1 MRSEWSL
8 TERVDV
14 LVVGAGPA
22 GLAVARETAASGL
35 TTLVIE
41 RQKEI
46 AEHVRTSG
54 MTATSTVRRV
64 GAPSGTYH
72 SLETL
77 RIAAP
82 AASAVVPATAAAG
95 FCVLDVR
102 RFYRWLGSEAA
113 NAGARIMCGTTFRDV
128 LWEGDAVAGCI
139 AESRDRGRFE
149 IRARITVD
157 AGGHRAQASKRA
169 RLHPGFK
176 RFGVGAEYELDAPH
190 ADQREAVLVVG
201 ERYAPSGYAWSFP
214 WGGNRVRLGVGLHH
228 ADVRDDPKER
238 LARLLQTQEALDL
251 GLAEAA
257 ITEYHYGL
265 IPAETI
271 ASRFAGDGV
280 LAVGDAAGHA
290 SLVVGEGIRISLRA
304 GEMAAEGIVGA
315 IRRRAALTSFER
327 RFRREFGRELRIG
340 ARFNRRLAAPTDDAQ
355 WSRRVELL
363 GTMPPELVF
372 DLLQSRVRPWEI
384 LRWLALRP
392 TRLVR
397 AGALTKA
404 AVARR

>member
-1 MRSEWSL
+1 
-8 TERVDV
+8 V

-22 GLAVARETAASGL
+22 GLAVAQATASAGL

-54 MTATSTVRRV
+54 MTASSTVRGV
-64 GAPSGTYH
+64 GAPPDTYH
-72 SLETL
+72 SLESL
-77 RIAAP
+77 RIVAP
-82 AASAVVPATAAAG
+82 GASAAFPATAEAG

-113 NAGARIMCGTTFRDV
+113 GAGARIVCGTIFRDV
-128 LWEGDAVAGCI
+128 LWAGDAVAGCV
-139 AESRDRGRFE
+139 AESRDRGRYE
-149 IRARITVD
+149 IRARVTVD
-157 AGGHRAQASKRA
+157 AGGHRAQVSKCA

-176 RFGVGAEYELDAPH
+176 RFGVGAEYELVAPH
-190 ADQREAVLVVG
+190 VDQREAVLVVG

-214 WGGNRVRLGVGLHH
+214 WGGTRVRLGVGLHH

-238 LARLLQTQEALDL
+238 LARLFQEEAAVGL

-265 IPAETI
+265 IPAETV
-271 ASRFAGDGV
+271 APRFAGDGV

-290 SLVVGEGIRISLRA
+290 SLVVGEGIRISLAA
-304 GEMAAEGIVGA
+304 GEMAAEAIV
-315 IRRRAALTSFER
+315 RAVSRGSSLTSFEE
-327 RFRREFGRELRIG
+327 RFRREFGRELQIG
-340 ARFNRRLAAPTDDAQ
+340 AGLNRRLAAPGDDAR
-355 WSRRVELL
+355 WNRRVELL
-363 GTMPPELVF
+363 ATMPPELVF
-372 DLLQSRVRPWEI
+372 DLLQSRVRPWPV
-384 LRWLALRP
+384 LRWLARRP

-397 AGALTKA
+397 VGALTKA

>member
-1 MRSEWSL
+1 MDSPSEQ
-8 TERVDV
+8 VDV

-22 GLAVARETAASGL
+22 GLAVARATAAAGL

-54 MTATSTVRRV
+54 MTASSTVRRV
-64 GAPSGTYH
+64 GVPPGTYH
-72 SLETL
+72 SLERL
-77 RIAAP
+77 RIVAPGVSAAF
-82 AASAVVPATAAAG
+82 SATPEAG

-102 RFYRWLGSEAA
+102 GFYRWLGSEAA
-113 NAGARIMCGTTFRDV
+113 GAGARIVCGTTFRDV
-128 LWEGDAVAGCI
+128 LWAGDAVAGCI

-149 IRARITVD
+149 IGAKVTVD
-157 AGGHRAQASKRA
+157 AGGHRAQVSKRA

-176 RFGVGAEYELDAPH
+176 RFGVGAEYELLAPH

-214 WGGNRVRLGVGLHH
+214 WGGTRVRLGNGLHH
-228 ADVRDDPKER
+228 ADVRDDPKQR
-238 LARLLQTQEALDL
+238 LVHLFREQAAVGL
-251 GLAEAA
+251 GLADAV

-271 ASRFAGDGV
+271 APRFAGEGI

-290 SLVVGEGIRISLRA
+290 SLVVGEGIRISLVA
-304 GEMAAEGIVGA
+304 GEMAAEAIV
-315 IRRRAALTSFER
+315 AATTRGSALSSFEE
-327 RFRREFGRELRIG
+327 RFRRKFGRELRIG
-340 ARFNRRLAAPTDDAQ
+340 ARLNRRLAAPGDDGR
-355 WSRRVELL
+355 WNRRVELL
-363 GTMPPELVF
+363 RTMPPELVF
-372 DLLQSRVRPWEI
+372 DLLQSRVRPWDV
-384 LRWLALRP
+384 LRWLARRP

-397 AGALTKA
+397 VGALTKA
-404 AVARR
+404 AIARR

>member
-1 MRSEWSL
+1 MDSPSEQ
-8 TERVDV
+8 VDV

-22 GLAVARETAASGL
+22 GLAVAQATASAGL

-54 MTATSTVRRV
+54 MTASSTVRGV
-64 GAPSGTYH
+64 GAPPDTYH
-72 SLETL
+72 SLESL
-77 RIAAP
+77 RIVAP
-82 AASAVVPATAAAG
+82 GASAAFPATAEAG

-113 NAGARIMCGTTFRDV
+113 GAGARIVCGTIFRDV
-128 LWEGDAVAGCI
+128 LWAGDAVAGCV
-139 AESRDRGRFE
+139 AESRDRGRYE
-149 IRARITVD
+149 IRARVTVD
-157 AGGHRAQASKRA
+157 AGGHRAQVSKRA

-176 RFGVGAEYELDAPH
+176 RFGVGAEYELVAPH
-190 ADQREAVLVVG
+190 VDQREAVLVVG

-214 WGGNRVRLGVGLHH
+214 WGGTRVRLGVGLHH

-238 LARLLQTQEALDL
+238 LARLLQEEAAVGL

-265 IPAETI
+265 IPAETV
-271 ASRFAGDGV
+271 APRFAGDGV

-304 GEMAAEGIVGA
+304 VSRGSS
-315 IRRRAALTSFER
+315 LTSFEE

-340 ARFNRRLAAPTDDAQ
+340 AGLNRRLAAPGDDAR
-355 WSRRVELL
+355 WNRRVELL
-363 GTMPPELVF
+363 ATMPPELVF
-372 DLLQSRVRPWEI
+372 DLLQSRVRPWPV
-384 LRWLALRP
+384 LRWLARRP

-397 AGALTKA
+397 VGALTKA

>member
-1 MRSEWSL
+1 LRSEWPL

-54 MTATSTVRRV
+54 MTATSTVHRL
-64 GAPSGTYH
+64 GAPGDTYH

-77 RIAAP
+77 RIVAP
-82 AASAVVPATAAAG
+82 AAVAAFSARAGAG

-102 RFYRWLGSEAA
+102 RFYRWLGFKAA
-113 NAGARIMCGTTFRDV
+113 GAGARIMCGMSFRDV
-128 LWEGDAVAGCI
+128 LRDGDAVAGCV

-149 IRARITVD
+149 IGARITVD
-157 AGGHRAQASKRA
+157 AGGHRAQVSKRA

-176 RFGVGAEYELDAPH
+176 RFGVGAEYELAAPH
-190 ADQREAVLVVG
+190 TDQREAVLVVG

-238 LARLLQTQEALDL
+238 LARLFQMQAALDL
-251 GLAEAA
+251 GLAGATIA
-257 ITEYHYGL
+257 EYHYGL
-265 IPAETI
+265 IPAESI
-271 ASRFAGDGV
+271 APRFAGDGI

-290 SLVVGEGIRISLRA
+290 SLVVGEGIRISLLA
-304 GEMAAEGIVGA
+304 GEMAAESIVGA
-315 IRRRAALTSFER
+315 MRRGVALTSFEQ
-327 RFRREFGRELRIG
+327 RFRHEFGRELRIG
-340 ARFNRRLAAPTDDAQ
+340 ARLNRRLAAPSTDAQ
-355 WSRRVELL
+355 WNRRVELL
-363 GTMPPELVF
+363 RTMPPELVF
-372 DLLQSRVRPWEI
+372 DLLQSRVRPWEV
-384 LRWLALRP
+384 LRWLARRP

-397 AGALTKA
+397 ARALTKA

>member
-1 MRSEWSL
+1 M
-8 TERVDV
+8 

-22 GLAVARETAASGL
+22 GLAVAQATASAGL

-54 MTATSTVRRV
+54 MTASSTVRGV
-64 GAPSGTYH
+64 GAPPDTYH
-72 SLETL
+72 SLESL
-77 RIAAP
+77 RIVAP
-82 AASAVVPATAAAG
+82 GASAAFPATAEAG

-113 NAGARIMCGTTFRDV
+113 GAGARIVCGTIFRDV
-128 LWEGDAVAGCI
+128 LWAGDAVAGCV
-139 AESRDRGRFE
+139 AESRDRGRYE
-149 IRARITVD
+149 IRARVTVD
-157 AGGHRAQASKRA
+157 AGGHRAQVSKCA

-176 RFGVGAEYELDAPH
+176 RFGVGAEYELVAPH
-190 ADQREAVLVVG
+190 VDQREAVLVVG

-214 WGGNRVRLGVGLHH
+214 WGGTRVRLGVGLHH

-238 LARLLQTQEALDL
+238 LARLFQEEAAVGL

-265 IPAETI
+265 IPAETV
-271 ASRFAGDGV
+271 APRFAGDGV

-290 SLVVGEGIRISLRA
+290 SLVVGEGIRISLAA
-304 GEMAAEGIVGA
+304 GEMAAEAIV
-315 IRRRAALTSFER
+315 RAVSRGSSLTSFEE

-340 ARFNRRLAAPTDDAQ
+340 AGLNRRLAAPGDDAR
-355 WSRRVELL
+355 WNRRVELL
-363 GTMPPELVF
+363 ATMPPELVF
-372 DLLQSRVRPWEI
+372 DLLQSRVRPWPV
-384 LRWLALRP
+384 LRWLARRP

-397 AGALTKA
+397 VGALTKA